1 MHKIFGSIRFTLTRF
16 GRIINLFDALM
27 HLHKKKR
34 FALNLPVSMQ
44 APAKVYFLNIKN
56 IFDINNDHPMF
67 IRRIQQLESNTSSE
81 LDPSKKQQIS
91 SPLTFSPASFSAN
104 SNSAE
109 MKNRLGSSGG

>member
-1 MHKIFGSIRFTLTRF
+1 MHKIFGSIRFALTRF

-44 APAKVYFLNIKN
+44 APA
-56 IFDINNDHPMF
+56 